1 MDLCGQSLRSM
12 YVMHRS
18 ACNESACCSD
28 IHDRCHFSAF
38 LLNFKLLTHTTNK
51 ESQTL
56 GTLLRHQLPSS
67 LMQASAALK
76 GIFGF
81 CICKSSNSSLIVD
94 RKKNGLCW
102 NPKQGCQAC
111 QILTWKEKK
120 ESIVHLIEVTGLR
133 RARPSACVFEE
144 RESYYRDA
152 DTSLKETLKARWRN
166 NRRRTVFI
174 LQVRQPVTGLRL
186 DG

>member
-76 GIFGF
+76 GILAFAF
-81 CICKSSNSSLIVD
+81 VN
-94 RKKNGLCW
+94 
-102 NPKQGCQAC
+102 
-111 QILTWKEKK
+111 
-120 ESIVHLIEVTGLR
+120 HLILLSLLTGKKWPLLKPQTGMSSMSNTDMER
-133 RARPSACVFEE
+133 KE
-144 RESYYRDA
+144 REHRSSDWSHRVTESQA
-152 DTSLKETLKARWRN
+152 LCVCVWRE
-166 NRRRTVFI
+166 RI
-174 LQVRQPVTGLRL
+174 LLSRCWYVS
-186 DG
+186 